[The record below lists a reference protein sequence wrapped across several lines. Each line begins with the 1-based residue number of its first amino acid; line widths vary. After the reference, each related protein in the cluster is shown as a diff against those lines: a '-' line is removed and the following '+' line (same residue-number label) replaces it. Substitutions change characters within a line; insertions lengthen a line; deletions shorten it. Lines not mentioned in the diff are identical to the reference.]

1 MKKYLTIYIYI
12 VVQQKKLEFMH
23 RIKKVLQ
30 HDETD
35 CGAACISIIL
45 KYYGKSVP
53 LRRIRTAAG
62 TDSVGTSGYG
72 IVKGAEKFGMSC
84 KGLMSPEKDKID
96 EIPLPA
102 IFHIKQKFDHYV
114 VVYKVSKKYVYI
126 SDPGEGLRKVN
137 RSEFFSWWTGVF
149 FILFPTSDFEKGNEN
164 RGLLFRFVYLLKPY
178 KLLVSEI
185 LIASL
190 LLSLFGVFVSF
201 YFRFLIDEV
210 LYSQVKSTLNLC
222 SICYLIVIVF
232 QTLIEY
238 CRSQIILHLGTKID
252 VSLLS
257 DFFCHLLHLPL
268 NFFSSRKTGEI
279 LSRINDAETVKNAI
293 SSTTLGI
300 IMDSF
305 MLVVGGFFLF
315 KLGMNLLPIAIV
327 PVILS
332 AIVVWIYSAPFKR
345 KIKMRSI
352 LEADKNASMYESING
367 ISTIKG
373 LSTEDKAYIRVEEK
387 IVMAADK
394 ALELGKLGN
403 CQRAIQDFISGTG
416 TLALYW
422 FGSFMIFDG
431 KLTLGQLI
439 SFNTL
444 SGFFLGPLK
453 RLLTMQLHLQEVMI
467 SAERLTDIIDMEE
480 ECPDEEKLEDIEK
493 LEGDIEFK
501 NVTFS
506 YGTRGRAVEDV
517 SFKIPAGKKVAF
529 VGSSGSGK
537 TTLLKLLMK
546 FYPLE
551 EGQILINGT
560 DISEIKTSS
569 YREKIG
575 YVPQESLLFSGTIS
589 ENIAWGCDNPDPKKI
604 VASSMASQS
613 YDFIQRLP
621 EKFNTYVG
629 EHGSTLSGGER
640 QRLAMARILMRNPHM
655 LILDEATASLDSI
668 SEQAIMDT
676 IFTRIQGRTVIMV
689 AHRLST
695 IKDCDLIY
703 VFNKGKLVEQGSHF
717 ELLAKNGFYKSLW
730 RAQNEKSNGGATP
743 KYNGLLKRISAI
755 ESSLRN

>member
-1 MKKYLTIYIYI
+1 MA
-12 VVQQKKLEFMH
+12 

-30 HDETD
+30 HDEND
-35 CGAACISIIL
+35 CGAACLSIIL
-45 KYYGKSVP
+45 NYYGKSVP
-53 LRRIRTAAG
+53 IRRIRSAAG
-62 TDSVGTSGYG
+62 TDSLGTSGYG
-72 IVKGAEKFGMSC
+72 IVKGAERFGLSC

-102 IFHIKQKFDHYV
+102 IFHIKESLDHYV
-114 VVYKVSKKYVYI
+114 TVYKVNKNYVFI
-126 SDPGEGLRKVN
+126 SDPAEGLRKVKKE
-137 RSEFFSWWTGVF
+137 SFFSWWTGVF
-149 FILFPTSDFEKGNEN
+149 FILFPTSEFEKGNETK
-164 RGLLFRFVYLLKPY
+164 GLLLRFTSLLRPHKR
-178 KLLVSEI
+178 LVAEI
-185 LIASL
+185 LAASL

-210 LYSQVKSTLNLC
+210 LYSQIKSTLNLC
-222 SICYLIVIVF
+222 SICYLAVIIF
-232 QTLIEY
+232 QTVIEY
-238 CRSQIILHLGTKID
+238 CRSQIILYLGTKID

-268 NFFSSRKTGEI
+268 SFFSARKTGEI
-279 LSRINDAETVKNAI
+279 LSRINDAETVKDAI

-305 MLVVGGFFLF
+305 MLFVGGFFLF
-315 KLGMNLLPIAIV
+315 KMGMSLLPVSIV
-327 PVILS
+327 PVVLS
-332 AIVVWIYSAPFKR
+332 AIVVWLYANPFKR
-345 KIKMRSI
+345 KIRTRAI

-373 LSTEDKAYIRVEEK
+373 LSTEDKAYNRVEEK
-387 IVMAADK
+387 IVSAAEMG
-394 ALELGKLGN
+394 LELGKLGN
-403 CQRAIQDFISGTG
+403 FQNALQNLISGIG
-416 TLALYW
+416 TLSLYW
-422 FGSFMIFDG
+422 IGSFLIFDG
-431 KLTLGQLI
+431 KITLGQLI

-480 ECPDEEKLEDIEK
+480 ECPNEENLNEVESLD
-493 LEGDIEFK
+493 GDIEFK
-501 NVTFS
+501 NVSFS
-506 YGTRGRAVEDV
+506 YGTRGRAVENI
-517 SFKIPAGKKVAF
+517 SFVIPAGKKVAF

-546 FYPLE
+546 FYELE

-560 DISEIKTSS
+560 DISELKTSS
-569 YREKIG
+569 FREKIG
-575 YVPQESLLFSGTIS
+575 YVPQESLLFSGTVS
-589 ENIAWGCDNPDPKKI
+589 ENIAWGCNISEPKKI
-604 VASSMASQS
+604 VASAMAAQAF
-613 YDFIQRLP
+613 DFIQRLP

-668 SEQAIMDT
+668 SEKAIMDT
-676 IFTRIQGRTVIMV
+676 IFTRVKGRTVIMV

-703 VFNKGKLVEQGSHF
+703 VFNKGKLVEQGNHL
-717 ELLAKNGFYKSLW
+717 ELLAKNGFYKNLW
-730 RAQNEKSNGGATP
+730 SAQNEKSIGGTAS
-743 KYNGLLKRISAI
+743 KHNGLLKRISAI
-755 ESSLRN
+755 ENSVRG

>member
-1 MKKYLTIYIYI
+1 MA
-12 VVQQKKLEFMH
+12 

-35 CGAACISIIL
+35 CGAACLSIVL
-45 KYYGKSVP
+45 NYYGKSVP
-53 LRRIRTAAG
+53 IRRIRSAAG
-62 TDSVGTSGYG
+62 TDSIGTSGYG
-72 IVKGAEKFGMSC
+72 IVKGAERFGLSC
-84 KGLMSPEKDKID
+84 KGLMAPEKNKID

-102 IFHIKQKFDHYV
+102 IFHIKENLDHYV
-114 VVYKVSKKYVYI
+114 TVYKLNKNYVFI
-126 SDPGEGLRKVN
+126 SDPAEGLRKIK
-137 RSEFFSWWTGVF
+137 REIFLSWWTGVF
-149 FILFPTSDFEKGNEN
+149 FILFPTSDFEKGNEDK
-164 RGLLFRFVYLLKPY
+164 GLLLRFTSLLKPH
-178 KLLVSEI
+178 KRLVAEI

-210 LYSQVKSTLNLC
+210 LYSQIRSTLNLC
-222 SICYLIVIVF
+222 SICYLLVIIF
-232 QTLIEY
+232 QTVIEY
-238 CRSQIILHLGTKID
+238 CRSQIILYLGTKID

-268 NFFSSRKTGEI
+268 SFFSTRKTGEI
-279 LSRINDAETVKNAI
+279 LSRINDAETVKNAV

-305 MLVVGGFFLF
+305 MLFIGGFFLF
-315 KLGMNLLPIAIV
+315 KMGMSLLPVSIV
-327 PVILS
+327 PVVLS
-332 AIVVWIYSAPFKR
+332 AIVVWVYANPFKR
-345 KIKMRSI
+345 KIKSRAI

-387 IVMAADK
+387 IVSAAEMG
-394 ALELGKLGN
+394 LELGKMGN
-403 CQRAIQDFISGTG
+403 LQNAVQNLISGIG
-416 TLALYW
+416 TLSLYW
-422 FGSFMIFDG
+422 FGSFLIFDG
-431 KLTLGQLI
+431 KITLGQLI

-467 SAERLTDIIDMEE
+467 AAERLTDIIDMDE
-480 ECPDEEKLEDIEK
+480 ECPNEENLDEAESLD
-493 LEGDIEFK
+493 GDIEFK

-517 SFKIPAGKKVAF
+517 SFVIPSGKKVAF

-546 FYPLE
+546 FYELE
-551 EGQILINGT
+551 EGHILINGT
-560 DISEIKTSS
+560 DISELKTSS
-569 YREKIG
+569 FREKIG

-589 ENIAWGCDNPDPKKI
+589 ENIAWGCNTAEPKKI
-604 VASSMASQS
+604 VASAMAAQAF
-613 YDFIQRLP
+613 DFIQRLP

-640 QRLAMARILMRNPHM
+640 QRLAMARILMRNPQM

-676 IFTRIQGRTVIMV
+676 IFSRIKGRTVIMV

-703 VFNKGKLVEQGSHF
+703 VFNKGKLVEQGNHL

-730 RAQNEKSNGGATP
+730 SAQNEKNIGRTTP

-755 ESSLRN
+755 ENASRG

>member
-1 MKKYLTIYIYI
+1 MA
-12 VVQQKKLEFMH
+12 
-23 RIKKVLQ
+23 RIRKVLQ

-35 CGAACISIIL
+35 CGAACLSIVL
-45 KYYGKSVP
+45 NYYGKSVP
-53 LRRIRTAAG
+53 IRRIRAAAG
-62 TDSVGTSGYG
+62 TDSIGTSRYG
-72 IVKGAEKFGMSC
+72 IVKGAEKFGLSC
-84 KGLMSPEKDKID
+84 KGLMAPEKNKID

-102 IFHIKQKFDHYV
+102 IFHIKENLDHYV
-114 VVYKVSKKYVYI
+114 TVYKLNKNYVFI
-126 SDPGEGLRKVN
+126 SDPAEGLRKIK
-137 RSEFFSWWTGVF
+137 REIFLSWWTGVF

-164 RGLLFRFVYLLKPY
+164 KGLLLRFTSLLKPH
-178 KLLVSEI
+178 KRIVSEI

-210 LYSQVKSTLNLC
+210 LYSQIRSTLNLC
-222 SICYLIVIVF
+222 SICYLLVIIF

-238 CRSQIILHLGTKID
+238 CRSQIILYLGTKID

-268 NFFSSRKTGEI
+268 NFFSTRKTGEI
-279 LSRINDAETVKNAI
+279 LSRINDAETVKNAV

-300 IMDSF
+300 MMDSF
-305 MLVVGGFFLF
+305 MLFIGGFFLF
-315 KLGMNLLPIAIV
+315 KMGMSLLPVSIM

-332 AIVVWIYSAPFKR
+332 TIVVWIYANPFRR
-345 KIKMRSI
+345 KIKSRAI

-387 IVMAADK
+387 IVSAAEMG
-394 ALELGKLGN
+394 LELGKMGN
-403 CQRAIQDFISGTG
+403 LQNAFQNLISGIG
-416 TLALYW
+416 TLSLYW
-422 FGSFMIFDG
+422 FGSFLIFDG
-431 KLTLGQLI
+431 KITLGQLI

-453 RLLTMQLHLQEVMI
+453 RLLTMQLHLQEIMI

-480 ECPDEEKLEDIEK
+480 EWSNEENLDEAENLD
-493 LEGDIEFK
+493 GDIEFK

-517 SFKIPAGKKVAF
+517 SFVIPSGKKVAF

-546 FYPLE
+546 FYELE
-551 EGQILINGT
+551 EGHILINGT
-560 DISEIKTSS
+560 DISELKTSS
-569 YREKIG
+569 FREKIG

-589 ENIAWGCDNPDPKKI
+589 ENIAWGCNTAEPKKI
-604 VASSMASQS
+604 VASAMAAQAF
-613 YDFIQRLP
+613 DFIQRLP

-640 QRLAMARILMRNPHM
+640 QRLAMARILMRNPQM

-676 IFTRIQGRTVIMV
+676 IFSQIKGRTVIMV

-703 VFNKGKLVEQGSHF
+703 VFNKGKLVEQGNHL

-730 RAQNEKSNGGATP
+730 SAQNEKNIGRTTP

-755 ESSLRN
+755 ENASRG

>member
-1 MKKYLTIYIYI
+1 MA
-12 VVQQKKLEFMH
+12 

-35 CGAACISIIL
+35 CGAACLSIVL
-45 KYYGKSVP
+45 NYYGKSVP
-53 LRRIRTAAG
+53 IRRIRSAAG
-62 TDSVGTSGYG
+62 TDSIGTSGYG
-72 IVKGAEKFGMSC
+72 IVKGAERFGLSC
-84 KGLMSPEKDKID
+84 KGLMAPEKNKID

-102 IFHIKQKFDHYV
+102 IFHIKENLDHYV
-114 VVYKVSKKYVYI
+114 TVYKLNKNYVFI
-126 SDPGEGLRKVN
+126 SDPAEGLRKIK
-137 RSEFFSWWTGVF
+137 REIFLSWWTGVF
-149 FILFPTSDFEKGNEN
+149 FILFPTSDFEKGNEDK
-164 RGLLFRFVYLLKPY
+164 GLLLRFTSLLKPH
-178 KLLVSEI
+178 KRLVAEI

-210 LYSQVKSTLNLC
+210 LYSQIRSTLNLC
-222 SICYLIVIVF
+222 SICYLLVIIF
-232 QTLIEY
+232 QTVIEY
-238 CRSQIILHLGTKID
+238 CRSQIILYLGTKID

-268 NFFSSRKTGEI
+268 SFFSTRKTGEI
-279 LSRINDAETVKNAI
+279 LSRINDAETVKNAV

-305 MLVVGGFFLF
+305 MLFIGGFFLF
-315 KLGMNLLPIAIV
+315 KMGMSLLPVSIV
-327 PVILS
+327 PVVLS
-332 AIVVWIYSAPFKR
+332 AIVVWVYANPFKR
-345 KIKMRSI
+345 KIKSRAI

-387 IVMAADK
+387 IVSAAEMG
-394 ALELGKLGN
+394 LELGKMGN
-403 CQRAIQDFISGTG
+403 LQNAVQNLISGIG
-416 TLALYW
+416 TLSLYW
-422 FGSFMIFDG
+422 FGSFLIFDG
-431 KLTLGQLI
+431 KITLGQLI

-467 SAERLTDIIDMEE
+467 AAERLTDIIDMDE
-480 ECPDEEKLEDIEK
+480 ECPNEENLDEAESLD
-493 LEGDIEFK
+493 GDIEFK

-517 SFKIPAGKKVAF
+517 SFVIPSGKKVAF

-546 FYPLE
+546 FYELE

-560 DISEIKTSS
+560 DISELKTSS
-569 YREKIG
+569 FREKIG

-589 ENIAWGCDNPDPKKI
+589 ENIAWGCNTAEPKKI
-604 VASSMASQS
+604 VASAMAAQAF
-613 YDFIQRLP
+613 DFIQRLP

-640 QRLAMARILMRNPHM
+640 QRLAMARILMRNPQM

-676 IFTRIQGRTVIMV
+676 IFSQIKGRTVIMV

-703 VFNKGKLVEQGSHF
+703 VFNKGKLVEQGNHL

-730 RAQNEKSNGGATP
+730 SAQNEKNIGRTTP

-755 ESSLRN
+755 ENASRG

>member
-1 MKKYLTIYIYI
+1 ML
-12 VVQQKKLEFMH
+12 H
-23 RIKKVLQ
+23 IKKVLQ

-35 CGAACISIIL
+35 CGAACISIVL
-45 KYYGKSVP
+45 QYYGKTVP
-53 LRRIRTAAG
+53 IRKIRMVAG
-62 TDSVGTSGYG
+62 TDGVGTSGFG
-72 IVKGAEKFGMSC
+72 IVKGAEKFGLSC
-84 KGLMSPEKDKID
+84 KGLMSPEKDKIGN
-96 EIPLPA
+96 IPLPA
-102 IFHIKQKFDHYV
+102 IFHIKENLDHYV
-114 VVYKVSKKYVYI
+114 VVYKVNKKFVFI
-126 SDPGEGLRKVN
+126 SDPADGFRKVK
-137 RSEFFSWWTGVF
+137 SEVFLNWWTGVF
-149 FILFPTSDFEKGNEN
+149 FILFPNDNFEKGNEK
-164 RGLLFRFVYLLKPY
+164 RGLLLRFAYLLKPH
-178 KLLVSEI
+178 KRLVSEI

-190 LLSLFGVFVSF
+190 LLSLFGVFISF

-210 LYSQVKSTLNLC
+210 LYSQVRSTLNLC
-222 SICYLIVIVF
+222 SICYLVVIIF
-232 QTLIEY
+232 QTVIEY

-252 VSLLS
+252 VSLLC

-268 NFFSSRKTGEI
+268 DFFSARKTGEI
-279 LSRINDAETVKNAI
+279 LSRINDAETVKNAV

-300 IMDSF
+300 IMDSV

-315 KLGMNLLPIAIV
+315 KMGMSLLPISML
-327 PVILS
+327 PVFIS
-332 AIVVWIYSAPFKR
+332 AIVVWIYANPFKR
-345 KIKMRSI
+345 KIKARAI

-373 LSTEDKAYIRVEEK
+373 LSTEQKAYDRVEEK
-387 IVMAADK
+387 IVAASEK
-394 ALELGKLGN
+394 GLELGNMGN
-403 CQRAIQDFISGTG
+403 FQMAIQDVISGIG

-422 FGSFMIFDG
+422 IGSFMIFDG
-431 KLTLGQLI
+431 KITLGQLI

-480 ECPDEEKLEDIEK
+480 ETSDEENLEEAESIN
-493 LEGDIEFK
+493 GNIEFK
-501 NVTFS
+501 NVSFS
-506 YGTRGRAVEDV
+506 YGTRGRAVEDI
-517 SFKIPAGKKVAF
+517 SFTIPAGKKVAF

-546 FYPLE
+546 FYKPE
-551 EGQILINGT
+551 EGQILIHGT
-560 DISEIKTSS
+560 DISQLKTTS

-589 ENIAWGCDNPDPKKI
+589 ENIAWGCANPDPKRI
-604 VASSMASQS
+604 AASAIAAQAF
-613 YDFIQRLP
+613 DFIQRLP

-640 QRLAMARILMRNPHM
+640 QRLAMARILMRDPQM

-676 IFTRIQGRTVIMV
+676 IFKRIQGRTVIMV

-703 VFNKGKLVEQGSHF
+703 VFNKGKLVEQGNHF
-717 ELLAKNGFYKSLW
+717 ELLAKNGFYNDLW
-730 RAQNEKSNGGATP
+730 RAQNEKSHGTSASR
-743 KYNGLLKRISAI
+743 YNGLLKRISAI
-755 ESSLRN
+755 ENSSGN

>member
-1 MKKYLTIYIYI
+1 M
-12 VVQQKKLEFMH
+12 V

-45 KYYGKSVP
+45 QYYGKSVP
-53 LRRIRTAAG
+53 LRRIRSAAG

-72 IVKGAEKFGMSC
+72 IVKGAEKFGLSC
-84 KGLMSPEKDKID
+84 KGLMSPEKDKIHD
-96 EIPLPA
+96 IPLPS

-114 VVYKVSKKYVYI
+114 VVYKVTKKYVYI
-126 SDPGEGLRKVN
+126 SDPGEGFRK
-137 RSEFFSWWTGVF
+137 EKLEDFLSWWSGVF
-149 FILFPTSDFEKGNEN
+149 FILFPTSNFEKGNEN
-164 RGLLFRFVYLLKPY
+164 RGLLLRFAYLLKPH
-178 KLLVSEI
+178 KRLVIEV

-190 LLSLFGVFVSF
+190 LLSIFGVFVSF

-210 LYSQVKSTLNLC
+210 LYSQVRSTLNLC
-222 SICYLIVIVF
+222 SICYFAVIIF
-232 QTLIEY
+232 QTVIEY
-238 CRSQIILHLGTKID
+238 CRSQIILYMGTKID

-268 NFFSSRKTGEI
+268 SFFSSRKTGEI

-315 KLGMNLLPIAIV
+315 KLGMNLLPISII
-327 PVILS
+327 PVFLS
-332 AIVVWIYSAPFKR
+332 SIIVWIYSGPFKQ
-345 KIKMRSI
+345 KIKHRSI
-352 LEADKNASMYESING
+352 LEADKNAAMYESING

-373 LSTEDKAYIRVEEK
+373 LATEGKAFSRVEEK
-387 IVMAADK
+387 IVLAADK
-394 ALELGKLGN
+394 ALELGRIGN
-403 CQRAIQDFISGTG
+403 SQRAIQEFISGTG

-480 ECPDEEKLEDIEK
+480 ECPDEENLEEVEK

-501 NVTFS
+501 NVSFS
-506 YGTRGRAVEDV
+506 YGTRGRAVENV
-517 SFKIPAGKKVAF
+517 SFVIPAGKKVAF

-546 FYPLE
+546 FYQLE
-551 EGQILINGT
+551 EGQILINGI
-560 DISEIKTSS
+560 DIADLKTSS
-569 YREKIG
+569 FREKIG

-589 ENIAWGCDNPDPKKI
+589 ENIAWGCENPDPKRI
-604 VASSMASQS
+604 LASSMASQS
-613 YDFIQRLP
+613 YEFIQRLP

-640 QRLAMARILMRNPHM
+640 QRLAMARILMRNPDM

-703 VFNKGKLVEQGSHF
+703 VFNKGNLVEQGSHF

-730 RAQNEKSNGGATP
+730 RAQNEKSNGSSTP

>member
-1 MKKYLTIYIYI
+1 MSK
-12 VVQQKKLEFMH
+12 
-23 RIKKVLQ
+23 IKRVLQ

-45 KYYGKSVP
+45 KYYGKTVP
-53 LRRIRTAAG
+53 LRRIRTACG

-72 IVKGAEKFGMSC
+72 IVKGTERFGLSS
-84 KGLMSPEKDKID
+84 KGLMSPEKDKISD
-96 EIPLPA
+96 IPLPA
-102 IFHIKQKFDHYV
+102 IFHVREKVEHYV
-114 VVYKVSKKYVYI
+114 VVYRISKKYVFI
-126 SDPGEGLRKVN
+126 SDPADGLRKMPL
-137 RSEFFSWWTGVF
+137 EDFMAWWTGVF
-149 FILFPTSDFEKGNEN
+149 FIIFPSGDFEKGNEN
-164 RGLLFRFVYLLKPY
+164 RGLLLRFAYLLKPH
-178 KLLVSEI
+178 KKLVSEV

-190 LLSLFGVFVSF
+190 LLSLFGVFISF

-210 LYSQVKSTLNLC
+210 LYSQVRSTLNLC
-222 SICYLIVIVF
+222 SICYLVVIIF

-238 CRSQIILHLGTKID
+238 SRSQIILFLGTKID

-257 DFFCHLLHLPL
+257 DFFNHLLHLPL
-268 NFFSSRKTGEI
+268 SFFSSRKTGEI
-279 LSRINDAETVKNAI
+279 LSRINDAETVKNAV

-315 KLGMNLLPIAIV
+315 KMGMSLLPVSIV
-327 PVILS
+327 PVVIS
-332 AIVVWIYSAPFKR
+332 AVVVWIYAGPFKR
-345 KIKMRSI
+345 KIKNRSI
-352 LEADKNASMYESING
+352 LEADKKASMYESING
-367 ISTIKG
+367 IATIKG
-373 LSTEDKAYIRVEEK
+373 LSTEDKAYNRVEEK
-387 IVMAADK
+387 IVLAAEK
-394 ALELGKLGN
+394 GLELGKLGN
-403 CQRAIQDFISGTG
+403 FQNALQNFISGTG

-422 FGSFMIFDG
+422 IGSFMIFDG
-431 KLTLGQLI
+431 KITLGQLI

-480 ECPDEEKLEDIEK
+480 ECPDEEKLEEVESLD
-493 LEGDIEFK
+493 GDIEFK

-506 YGTRGRAVEDV
+506 YGTRGRAVENV
-517 SFKIPAGKKVAF
+517 SFVIPAGKKVAF

-546 FYPLE
+546 FYSLE
-551 EGQILINGT
+551 EGEILVDGKN
-560 DISEIKTSS
+560 ISELRTSS

-589 ENIAWGCDNPDPKKI
+589 ENIAWGCNNPDPKKI
-604 VASSMASQS
+604 VASAMASEA
-613 YDFIQRLP
+613 YDFIHRLP

-640 QRLAMARILMRNPHM
+640 QRLAMARVLMRNPEL

-668 SEQAIMDT
+668 SEKAIMDT
-676 IFTRIQGRTVIMV
+676 IFTRIKGRTVIMV

-703 VFNKGKLVEQGSHF
+703 VFNKGQLVEQGNHL
-717 ELLAKNGFYKSLW
+717 ELLLKGGFYKELW
-730 RAQNEKSNGGATP
+730 RAQNEKSNGSSTSEH
-743 KYNGLLKRISAI
+743 NGLLKRISGI
-755 ESSLRN
+755 ESSL

>member
-1 MKKYLTIYIYI
+1 MP
-12 VVQQKKLEFMH
+12 
-23 RIKKVLQ
+23 RIKNVLQ
-30 HDETD
+30 HDESD

-45 KYYGKSVP
+45 NYYGKSVP
-53 LRRIRTAAG
+53 IRRIRSAAG
-62 TDSVGTSGYG
+62 TDSIGTSGYG
-72 IVKGAEKFGMSC
+72 IVKGAERFGLSC

-102 IFHIKQKFDHYV
+102 IFHIHTKENCEHYV
-114 VVYKVSKKYVYI
+114 TVYKVNKNYIFI
-126 SDPGEGLRKVN
+126 SDPAEGLRKIKKDV
-137 RSEFFSWWTGVF
+137 FLSWWSGVF

-164 RGLLFRFVYLLKPY
+164 RGLLFRFTSLLKPH
-178 KLLVSEI
+178 KRLVAEI
-185 LIASL
+185 LAASL

-210 LYSQVKSTLNLC
+210 LYSQIKSTLNLC
-222 SICYLIVIVF
+222 SICYLLVIIF
-232 QTLIEY
+232 QTIIEY
-238 CRSQIILHLGTKID
+238 CRSQIILYLGTKID

-279 LSRINDAETVKNAI
+279 LSRINDAEIVKDAI

-305 MLVVGGFFLF
+305 MLVLGGFFLF
-315 KLGMNLLPIAIV
+315 KMGMSLLPVSIV
-327 PVILS
+327 PVVLS
-332 AIVVWIYSAPFKR
+332 AIVVWLCAKPFKSKTR
-345 KIKMRSI
+345 TKAV

-367 ISTIKG
+367 IATIKG

-387 IVMAADK
+387 IVSAAEMG
-394 ALELGKLGN
+394 LELGKLGN
-403 CQRAIQDFISGTG
+403 LQNAIQNLISGIG
-416 TLALYW
+416 TLSLYW
-422 FGSFMIFDG
+422 FGSFLIFDG
-431 KLTLGQLI
+431 KISLGQLI

-480 ECPDEEKLEDIEK
+480 ECPDEEKLEDVNS
-493 LEGDIEFK
+493 LDGDIEFK

-506 YGTRGRAVEDV
+506 YGTRGRAVEDI
-517 SFKIPAGKKVAF
+517 SFVIPAGKKVAF

-546 FYPLE
+546 FYELE

-560 DISEIKTSS
+560 DIAELKTSS
-569 YREKIG
+569 FREKIG
-575 YVPQESLLFSGTIS
+575 YVPQESLLFSGSIS
-589 ENIAWGCDNPDPKKI
+589 ENIAWGCDNPDKKKI
-604 VASSMASQS
+604 VASAMAAQAF
-613 YDFIQRLP
+613 DFIQRLP
-621 EKFNTYVG
+621 EKFNTFVG

-676 IFTRIQGRTVIMV
+676 IFTRIKGRTVIMV

-703 VFNKGKLVEQGSHF
+703 VFNKGKLVEQGNHL
-717 ELLAKNGFYKSLW
+717 ELLAKKGFYKNLW
-730 RAQNEKSNGGATP
+730 SAQNEKTLGSTSP
-743 KYNGLLKRISAI
+743 KYHGLLQRISAI
-755 ESSLRN
+755 ENSCRS

>member
-1 MKKYLTIYIYI
+1 MA
-12 VVQQKKLEFMH
+12 

-35 CGAACISIIL
+35 CGAACLSIVL
-45 KYYGKSVP
+45 NYYGKSVP
-53 LRRIRTAAG
+53 IRRIRSAAG
-62 TDSVGTSGYG
+62 TDSIGTSGYG
-72 IVKGAEKFGMSC
+72 IVKGAERFGLSC
-84 KGLMSPEKDKID
+84 KGLMAPEKNKID

-102 IFHIKQKFDHYV
+102 IFHIKENLDHYV
-114 VVYKVSKKYVYI
+114 TVYKLNKNYVFI
-126 SDPGEGLRKVN
+126 SDPAEGLRKIK
-137 RSEFFSWWTGVF
+137 REIFLSWWTGVF
-149 FILFPTSDFEKGNEN
+149 FILFPTSDFEKGNEDK
-164 RGLLFRFVYLLKPY
+164 GLLLRFTSLLKPH
-178 KLLVSEI
+178 KRLVAEI

-210 LYSQVKSTLNLC
+210 LYSQIRSTLNLC
-222 SICYLIVIVF
+222 SICYLLVIIF
-232 QTLIEY
+232 QTVIEY
-238 CRSQIILHLGTKID
+238 CRSQIILYLGTKID

-268 NFFSSRKTGEI
+268 SFFSTRKTGEI
-279 LSRINDAETVKNAI
+279 LSRINDAETVKNAV
-293 SSTTLGI
+293 SSTTLSI

-305 MLVVGGFFLF
+305 MLFIGGFFLF
-315 KLGMNLLPIAIV
+315 KMGMSLLPVSIV
-327 PVILS
+327 PVVLS
-332 AIVVWIYSAPFKR
+332 AIVVWVYANPFKR
-345 KIKMRSI
+345 KIKSRAI

-387 IVMAADK
+387 IVSAAEMG
-394 ALELGKLGN
+394 LELGKMGN
-403 CQRAIQDFISGTG
+403 LQNAVQNLISGIG
-416 TLALYW
+416 TLSLYW
-422 FGSFMIFDG
+422 FGSFLIFDG
-431 KLTLGQLI
+431 KITLGQLI

-467 SAERLTDIIDMEE
+467 AAERLTDIIDMDE
-480 ECPDEEKLEDIEK
+480 ECPNEENLDEAESLD
-493 LEGDIEFK
+493 GDIEFK

-517 SFKIPAGKKVAF
+517 SFVIPSGKKVAF

-546 FYPLE
+546 FYELE

-560 DISEIKTSS
+560 DISELKTSS
-569 YREKIG
+569 FREKIG
-575 YVPQESLLFSGTIS
+575 YVPQESLLFSGTVS
-589 ENIAWGCDNPDPKKI
+589 ENIAWGCNTAEPKKI
-604 VASSMASQS
+604 VASAMAAQAF
-613 YDFIQRLP
+613 DFIQRLP

-640 QRLAMARILMRNPHM
+640 QRLAMARILMRNPQM

-676 IFTRIQGRTVIMV
+676 IFSQIKGRTVIMV

-703 VFNKGKLVEQGSHF
+703 VFNKGKLVEQGNHL

-730 RAQNEKSNGGATP
+730 SAQNEKNIGRTTP

-755 ESSLRN
+755 ENASRG

>member
-1 MKKYLTIYIYI
+1 MA
-12 VVQQKKLEFMH
+12 

-35 CGAACISIIL
+35 CGAACLSIIL
-45 KYYGKSVP
+45 NYYGKSVP
-53 LRRIRTAAG
+53 IRRIRSAAG
-62 TDSVGTSGYG
+62 TDSIGTSGYG
-72 IVKGAEKFGMSC
+72 IVKGAERFGLSC

-102 IFHIKQKFDHYV
+102 IFHIKENLDHYV
-114 VVYKVSKKYVYI
+114 TVYKLNKNYVFI
-126 SDPGEGLRKVN
+126 SDPAEGLRKIK
-137 RSEFFSWWTGVF
+137 REIFLSWWTGVF
-149 FILFPTSDFEKGNEN
+149 FILFPTSDFEKGNEDK
-164 RGLLFRFVYLLKPY
+164 GLLLRFTSLLKPH
-178 KLLVSEI
+178 KRLVAEI

-210 LYSQVKSTLNLC
+210 LYSQIRSTLNLC
-222 SICYLIVIVF
+222 SICYLLVIIF
-232 QTLIEY
+232 QTVIEY
-238 CRSQIILHLGTKID
+238 CRSQIILYLGTKID

-268 NFFSSRKTGEI
+268 SFFSTRKTGEI
-279 LSRINDAETVKNAI
+279 LSRINDAETVKNAV

-305 MLVVGGFFLF
+305 MLFIGGFFLF
-315 KLGMNLLPIAIV
+315 KMGMSLLPVSIV
-327 PVILS
+327 PVVLS
-332 AIVVWIYSAPFKR
+332 AIVVWVYANPFKR
-345 KIKMRSI
+345 KIKSRAI

-387 IVMAADK
+387 IVSAAEMG
-394 ALELGKLGN
+394 LELGKMGN
-403 CQRAIQDFISGTG
+403 LQNAVQNLISGIG
-416 TLALYW
+416 TLSLYW
-422 FGSFMIFDG
+422 FGSFLIFDG
-431 KLTLGQLI
+431 KITLGQLI

-467 SAERLTDIIDMEE
+467 AAERLTDIIDMDE
-480 ECPDEEKLEDIEK
+480 ECPNEENLDEAESLD
-493 LEGDIEFK
+493 GDIEFK

-517 SFKIPAGKKVAF
+517 SFVIPSGKKVAF

-546 FYPLE
+546 FYELE

-560 DISEIKTSS
+560 DISELKTSS
-569 YREKIG
+569 FREKIG
-575 YVPQESLLFSGTIS
+575 YVPQESLLFSGTVS
-589 ENIAWGCDNPDPKKI
+589 ENIAWGCNTAEPKKI
-604 VASSMASQS
+604 VASAMAAQAF
-613 YDFIQRLP
+613 DFIQRLP

-640 QRLAMARILMRNPHM
+640 QRLAMARILMRNPQL

-676 IFTRIQGRTVIMV
+676 IFTRIKGRTVIMV

-703 VFNKGKLVEQGSHF
+703 VFNKGKLVEQGNHL

-730 RAQNEKSNGGATP
+730 SAQNEKTIGRTTP

-755 ESSLRN
+755 ENSNRG